1 MRNYVHIFCL
11 CLLYTEISNQSADV
25 LSAKQHPVYDMAM
38 DSISDSTV
46 HNDRECCGYILV
58 GDNLDKNF
66 RPSHQ
71 RSDRQTRSVHIFHSC
86 AIKNR
91 VDVSSMSDKPAP
103 AVLSDQLFLLNDKD
117 VVEVLKDFKILI
129 SR

>member
-11 CLLYTEISNQSADV
+11 CLLFTEISNQSADV

-38 DSISDSTV
+38 DSIY
-46 HNDRECCGYILV
+46 NDHECCGYILV
-58 GDNLDKNF
+58 GDNIDKNF

-71 RSDRQTRSVHIFHSC
+71 RSDRQMRSVHIFHSC
-86 AIKNR
+86 AVKNR

-103 AVLSDQLFLLNDKD
+103 AVLSDPLFSLNDKD

-129 SR
+129 YR